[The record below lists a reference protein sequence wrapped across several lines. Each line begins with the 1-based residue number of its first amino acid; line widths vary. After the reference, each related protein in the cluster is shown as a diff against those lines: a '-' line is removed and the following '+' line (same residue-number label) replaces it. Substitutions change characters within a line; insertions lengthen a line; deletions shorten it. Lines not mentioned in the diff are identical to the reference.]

1 MTLSRP
7 CFAISSDRTFHVLSV
22 RHMMHM
28 RIPSIHHVYNYT
40 ITLSLCVQI
49 SLLQPSRVLCAH
61 ISHNTFTVFLI
72 IKFLVVHLQKD
83 LTLYVDKN
91 GTVENLLQE
100 AANEVNVISTQ
111 NVWTFLQIKCSLMLT
126 TISSNE
132 YQVEQAIFCIVKKP
146 CKFYT
151 YVMLSTT

>member
-1 MTLSRP
+1 MLYAR
-7 CFAISSDRTFHVLSV
+7 
-22 RHMMHM
+22 
-28 RIPSIHHVYNYT
+28 
-40 ITLSLCVQI
+40 
-49 SLLQPSRVLCAH
+49 

-111 NVWTFLQIKCSLMLT
+111 NVWTFL
-126 TISSNE
+126 
-132 YQVEQAIFCIVKKP
+132 
-146 CKFYT
+146 
-151 YVMLSTT
+151 